1 MSRLSLRVFLLVAC
15 LAAIGGAAYHLWSS
29 DRRSRLDTESARQFN
44 AIARTATAS
53 LGELRAAGQAYV
65 ATGQGEAFWF
75 DRVTAIHADLEQ
87 QIAQLR
93 PLLTA
98 PDARTALDETAAA
111 LRDFAEMDRRAR
123 DFTRQGQLTAA
134 SDMIFADGIE
144 LTKRAGD
151 ALARAAS
158 SEQVQRDATAAQI
171 QRTQVE
177 ALAGA
182 AAVAILGLLLLTPRS
197 RRPVEASLDP
207 VAVPPVA
214 ARTMLGDLD
223 EFRPA
228 PRATPRAQPVTPA
241 PAPPPRPA
249 VNIGSVA
256 TLCNDLARVGDP
268 RGMPA
273 LLERAASVLDATGVI
288 VWVADPDG
296 RELAPI
302 LVHGYPP
309 KLAMRLGTI
318 VRDASNLTA
327 SAYRTGLMQ
336 TVKGDTISS
345 GAIAVPLVA
354 SSGCVGVMA
363 AEVKNGGEQQEE
375 LLAAATIVAA
385 QLATLV
391 GPPSARAK
399 TEAAS

>member
-1 MSRLSLRVFLLVAC
+1 
-15 LAAIGGAAYHLWSS
+15 
-29 DRRSRLDTESARQFN
+29 
-44 AIARTATAS
+44 
-53 LGELRAAGQAYV
+53 
-65 ATGQGEAFWF
+65 
-75 DRVTAIHADLEQ
+75 
-87 QIAQLR
+87 
-93 PLLTA
+93 
-98 PDARTALDETAAA
+98 
-111 LRDFAEMDRRAR
+111 MDRRAR
-123 DFTRQGQLTAA
+123 EFTSQGQLTAA
-134 SDMIFADGIE
+134 SVMIFADGIE
-144 LTKRAGD
+144 LTKRAAD
-151 ALARAAS
+151 ALGRAAS
-158 SEQVQRDATAAQI
+158 SEQVQRDAAAALI
-171 QRTQVE
+171 QRTEVQ

-182 AAVAILGLLLLTPRS
+182 AGITVLGLLLLAPRS
-197 RRPVEASLDP
+197 RRPSEAP
-207 VAVPPVA
+207 AVRA
-214 ARTMLGDLD
+214 AAATTASRTMLGDLD

-228 PRATPRAQPVTPA
+228 PRPAARAQALSAATPTPA
-241 PAPPPRPA
+241 PAKPKAA

-273 LLERAASVLDATGVI
+273 LLERAATVLDATGVI

-309 KLAMRLGTI
+309 KLATRLGTI

-327 SAYRTGLMQ
+327 SAYRTGLIQ
-336 TVKGDTISS
+336 TVKADTISS

-363 AEVKNGGEQQEE
+363 AEVKNGGEQQED

-399 TEAAS
+399 TEAAG